1 MPHIL
6 QKLIRRR
13 KLTRETLKR
22 FIKHQQRRG
31 LPDFEKISVQQGLI
45 LSSTTTSH
53 QLMMSENPATSEMKV
68 QLEFLDR
75 LLQTFTTV
83 TYSMQIACPPHVS
96 KSGPSGYNLF
106 CQDISKDLKHL
117 NNKDKFKSFA
127 VRWANTSGEEKEMY
141 RRRASGNEPT
151 SMTEDDRLKEWR
163 RSKRRILAE
172 TNRMNALL
180 PDFAWYMVYQSGEE
194 LSYTGSSEGVSFVE
208 EYAEETS
215 SMFSVYLRVTANNTG
230 TNKKV
235 TAKDI
240 QDIFNEKYEA
250 VGIPNAKMPYS
261 QVEVLGIKMEG
272 MPDGM
277 NIRLPSRYGGKQRRA
292 IHAVKDNLICVI
304 SNK

>member
-1 MPHIL
+1 
-6 QKLIRRR
+6 
-13 KLTRETLKR
+13 
-22 FIKHQQRRG
+22 
-31 LPDFEKISVQQGLI
+31 
-45 LSSTTTSH
+45 
-53 QLMMSENPATSEMKV
+53 MMSENPATSEMK
-68 QLEFLDR
+68 
-75 LLQTFTTV
+75 
-83 TYSMQIACPPHVS
+83 QIACPPHVS

-117 NNKDKFKSFA
+117 NNKEKFKSFA
-127 VRWANTSGEEKEMY
+127 VRWANTSGKEKEMY

-172 TNRMNALL
+172 TNRMKALL

-240 QDIFNEKYEA
+240 QDIFNEKYAEA